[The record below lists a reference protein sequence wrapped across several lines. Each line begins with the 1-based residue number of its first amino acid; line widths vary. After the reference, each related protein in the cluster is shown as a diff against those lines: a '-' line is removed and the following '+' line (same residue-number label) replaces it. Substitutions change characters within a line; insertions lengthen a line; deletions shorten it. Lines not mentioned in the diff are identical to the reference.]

1 MFRKGSTHRKVEN
14 GIEIID
20 QPTYNKLIQTVLKN
34 GGKVYRGTAEIEQH
48 LEMNSASASTIGDVI
63 LFRKNVTVS
72 DVLEET
78 FHFKQNIQKRNVE
91 KPLKEQIILNEIE
104 AKEYVLSCRAK
115 YHIPDSEVEQT
126 QNQLESYKKELREYY
141 ESQK

>member
-1 MFRKGSTHRKVEN
+1 MFRKGSTYRKVEN

-20 QPTYNKLIQTVLKN
+20 QPTYNKLIQPVLKN
-34 GGKVYRGTAEIEQH
+34 GGKVYRGTDEIEQH
-48 LEMNSASASTIGDVI
+48 LEMNNASASTIGDVK
-63 LFRKNVTVS
+63 LFRKIVTVS

-78 FHFKQNIQKRNVE
+78 FHFKQNILKQNAD

-104 AKEYVLSCRAK
+104 AKEYVLSCQEK

-126 QNQLESYKKELREYY
+126 RNQLESYKKELSEYY